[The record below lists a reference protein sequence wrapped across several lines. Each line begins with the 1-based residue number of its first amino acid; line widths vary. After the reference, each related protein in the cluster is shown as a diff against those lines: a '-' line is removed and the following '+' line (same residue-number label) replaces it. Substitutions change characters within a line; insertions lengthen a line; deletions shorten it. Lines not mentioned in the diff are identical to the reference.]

1 MQGNK
6 DEIKIIGICSQKN
19 GEYVKSMGA
28 THFID
33 YEKSMGEQLKE
44 IIGGEKGVDVWI
56 DMIGGESLK
65 IGMESLKSNG
75 EIVTILPVEENK

>member
-33 YEKSMGEQLKE
+33 YEKSMGE
-44 IIGGEKGVDVWI
+44 
-56 DMIGGESLK
+56 
-65 IGMESLKSNG
+65 
-75 EIVTILPVEENK
+75 